1 MNNNSNNKSEKIIM
15 RVKKQTL
22 SVLDHTTDDI
32 DETDEQYLRN
42 MIDQI
47 KKDITYLNCNLKDI
61 EDDIQDVKKFETKGT
76 SYHICDNH
84 QRRSIQ
90 NKSIQPIVV
99 VSSIKKRT

>member
-47 KKDITYLNCNLKDI
+47 KKDITYLNFNLKDI
-61 EDDIQDVKKFETKGT
+61 EDDIQDVKKFEIKDT
-76 SYHICDNH
+76 SYYHTCNNHH
-84 QRRSIQ
+84 QRRSIE
-90 NKSIQPIVV
+90 PIVI

>member
-1 MNNNSNNKSEKIIM
+1 MNF
-15 RVKKQTL
+15 
-22 SVLDHTTDDI
+22 
-32 DETDEQYLRN
+32 YLN
-42 MIDQI
+42 DQAFI